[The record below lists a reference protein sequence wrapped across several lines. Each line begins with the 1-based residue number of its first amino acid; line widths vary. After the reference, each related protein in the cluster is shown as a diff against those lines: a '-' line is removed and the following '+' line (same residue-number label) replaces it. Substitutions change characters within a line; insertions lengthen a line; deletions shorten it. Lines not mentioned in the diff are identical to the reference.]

1 MLKNSVIQS
10 QSGKRV
16 QPGVRK
22 YGFIMALVAS
32 LAMLVPAADVMANE
46 VSRVNNV
53 GGFSGPGPD
62 LVTVQQALA
71 MRDDARVSLQGSI
84 TRSLGDETYMF
95 VDATGSIEVE
105 IDHRVWRGQQ
115 ITPQDVVVISGEV
128 DREWNHVSIDVSS
141 VVKP

>member
-1 MLKNSVIQS
+1 MLKNSVVQS

-46 VSRVNNV
+46 VNRVNNV

>member
-1 MLKNSVIQS
+1 MLKNSVVQS

-22 YGFIMALVAS
+22 CGFIMALVAS

-46 VSRVNNV
+46 VNRVNNV

-62 LVTVQQALA
+62 LVTVQQALT
-71 MRDDARVSLQGSI
+71 MWDDARVTLRGNI
-84 TRSLGDETYMF
+84 THSLGDEDYIF
-95 VDATGSIEVE
+95 ADATGSIEVE
-105 IDHRVWRGQQ
+105 IDHHVWRGQQ
-115 ITPQDVVVISGEV
+115 ITPQDEVIISGEV

>member
-1 MLKNSVIQS
+1 MLKNSVVQS

-84 TRSLGDETYMF
+84 ARSLGDETYMF

>member
-1 MLKNSVIQS
+1 MLKNSVVQS

>member
-1 MLKNSVIQS
+1 MLKNSVVQS

-22 YGFIMALVAS
+22 YGFVMALVAS

-46 VSRVNNV
+46 VSRVDNV

-128 DREWNHVSIDVSS
+128 DGEWNHVSIDVSS

>member
-1 MLKNSVIQS
+1 MLKNSVVPS

-46 VSRVNNV
+46 VNRVNNV

>member
-1 MLKNSVIQS
+1 MLKNSVVQS

-46 VSRVNNV
+46 VNRVNNV

-84 TRSLGDETYMF
+84 TRSLGDETYIF